1 MARNDNGPGREWGPP
16 LIPPESGLGDDH
28 ELDLDAAPTPTG
40 DPVPPAAAETDWYRL
55 TEPDRQ
61 QEPLPRARRGGG
73 RGLPVRGWAAL
84 AALVAVTIGVLAVTR
99 PTHQPG
105 PATATGASLAVPA
118 ATTTTAAG
126 GACAGLSGPVVTD
139 RSGDTTTVA
148 GVIAAFEAAYY
159 IGRSAEE
166 ALRVVAPEAGI
177 TVQALAD
184 GIASVPAGTTHCVAI
199 TPIGANTANVHI
211 VEMHPDGQRMDY
223 LQVVNTRPTP
233 GGGLLIIN
241 FQAQS

>member
-1 MARNDNGPGREWGPP
+1 MARNDNGPAEQWGPP
-16 LIPPESGLGDDH
+16 LTPPDPELDDDR
-28 ELDLDAAPTPTG
+28 ELDLDATPPPSTDPAPP
-40 DPVPPAAAETDWYRL
+40 AAETDWFRL
-55 TEPDRQ
+55 PEPDRHQ
-61 QEPLPRARRGGG
+61 HPSPRVRRGAGH
-73 RGLPVRGWAAL
+73 GLPVRGWVAL
-84 AALVAVTIGVLAVTR
+84 AALIAVTIGMLAATR
-99 PTHQPG
+99 TTHQPG
-105 PATATGASLAVPA
+105 QDTGTGASLAAPA
-118 ATTTTAAG
+118 ATTTTGAG

-177 TVQALAD
+177 TAQALAD
-184 GIASVPAGTTHCVAI
+184 GIASIPAGTTHCVAI
-199 TPIGANTANVHI
+199 TPLGANTANVHI

>member
-1 MARNDNGPGREWGPP
+1 MARNDIGPGEEWGPP
-16 LIPPESGLGDDH
+16 LIPPDPGLGDDR
-28 ELDLDAAPTPTG
+28 ELDLDAAATPSV
-40 DPVPPAAAETDWYRL
+40 DPVPAAAETDWFRL
-55 TEPDRQ
+55 PESDGQ
-61 QEPLPRARRGGG
+61 QYPSPRGRRGGG
-73 RGLPVRGWAAL
+73 HGLPWRGWAAL
-84 AALVAVTIGVLAVTR
+84 AALVAVTIGVLAATR
-99 PTHQPG
+99 TTHQPG
-105 PATATGASLAVPA
+105 PDTGTGAPLAVPA
-118 ATTTTAAG
+118 ATTTTGSG

-184 GIASVPAGTTHCVAI
+184 GIATVPAGTTHCVAI
-199 TPIGANTANVHI
+199 TPLGANTANVHI
-211 VEMHPDGQRMDY
+211 VEMRPDGQRMDY
-223 LQVVNTRPTP
+223 LQVVNTRPAP